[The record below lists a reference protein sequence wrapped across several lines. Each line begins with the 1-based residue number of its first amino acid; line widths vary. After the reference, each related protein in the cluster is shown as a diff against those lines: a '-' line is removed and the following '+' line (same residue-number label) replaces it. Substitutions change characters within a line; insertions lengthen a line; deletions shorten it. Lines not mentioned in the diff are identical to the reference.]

1 MKNYKFT
8 LSPSQEINLA
18 NKGLTYQNGK
28 PVFKKETETK
38 KEQKTIFEGNKT
50 FSEILLEGL
59 IFGTS
64 ATLILSILSA
74 FIILFINLIK

>member
-28 PVFKKETETK
+28 PVFKKETDK
-38 KEQKTIFEGNKT
+38 KEQKTMFSKNKT
-50 FSEILLEGL
+50 FGQILLEGL

-64 ATLILSILSA
+64 ATLILSFLSA

>member
-28 PVFKKETETK
+28 PVFKKET
-38 KEQKTIFEGNKT
+38 KTMFSKNKT
-50 FSEILLEGL
+50 FGQILLEGL

-64 ATLILSILSA
+64 ATLILSFLSA

>member
-38 KEQKTIFEGNKT
+38 KEQKQFLK
-50 FSEILLEGL
+50 EIK
-59 IFGTS
+59 
-64 ATLILSILSA
+64 
-74 FIILFINLIK
+74 LFQKFY

>member
-28 PVFKKETETK
+28 PVFKKE
-38 KEQKTIFEGNKT
+38 KEQKTMFSKNKT
-50 FSEILLEGL
+50 FGQILLEGL

-64 ATLILSILSA
+64 ATLILSFLSA

>member
-38 KEQKTIFEGNKT
+38 TMFSKNKT
-50 FSEILLEGL
+50 FGQILLEGL

-64 ATLILSILSA
+64 ATLILSFLSA